1 MTNFNCEETQMR
13 VFDYLSNELDDETK
27 QQVKSHLAECSKCE
41 LEFEIER
48 KISRIVSSSSSDP
61 IASARFF
68 SQVSDRL
75 RSEE

>member
-1 MTNFNCEETQMR
+1 MR

>member
-13 VFDYLSNELDDETK
+13 VFDYLSNELDDK
-27 QQVKSHLAECSKCE
+27 SKLQVKTHLGECSKCE

-61 IASARFF
+61 ISSAKFF

>member
-13 VFDYLSNELDDETK
+13 VFDYLSNELDDK
-27 QQVKSHLAECSKCE
+27 SKLQVTTHLSECSKCE

-61 IASARFF
+61 VSSAKFF

>member
-1 MTNFNCEETQMR
+1 MTNFNCEETQVR
-13 VFDYLSNELDDETK
+13 VFDYLSNELDDKTK
-27 QQVKSHLAECSKCE
+27 LQVKSHLAECSMCE
-41 LEFEIER
+41 REFEIER